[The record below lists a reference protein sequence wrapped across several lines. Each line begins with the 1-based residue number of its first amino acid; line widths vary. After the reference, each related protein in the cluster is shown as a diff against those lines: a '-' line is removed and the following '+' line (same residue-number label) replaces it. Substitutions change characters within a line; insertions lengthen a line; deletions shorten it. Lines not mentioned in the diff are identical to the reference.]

1 MFRKILKF
9 FFPITFILI
18 SCSNDQVSDIQ
29 KSAAYNLDNYQVIIR
44 SPNGLCINSDLVE
57 EKNNSL
63 LLILTEC
70 IKNPDTNDLIRRPIS
85 SLITVKF
92 QKEIGLDKF
101 KKISDFI
108 NSKDVKLKN
117 IFKINNL
124 EINKYYFKGNTIY
137 MSLLSKNRDKTL
149 GTGEKIWKTLSIN
162 GNILISTTAYGFSKK
177 NSNYTSYKEL
187 ENKLTRVVNSI
198 EIRKINQS
206 SST

>member
-1 MFRKILKF
+1 MSYKILKF

-29 KSAAYNLDNYQVIIR
+29 KSAAYNLDDYQVIIR

-57 EKNNSL
+57 EKSESL
-63 LLILTEC
+63 VLILTEC

-92 QKEIGLDKF
+92 QKEIGLNKF
-101 KKISDFI
+101 NKISDFI
-108 NSKDVKLKN
+108 KSKDVKLEN
-117 IFKINNL
+117 IFKTNNL
-124 EINKYYFKGNTIY
+124 EINKYYQKENTIY
-137 MSLLSKNRDKTL
+137 MSLLSKNTDSTL
-149 GTGEKIWKTLSIN
+149 GTGSKIWKTLSIN
-162 GNILISTTAYGFSKK
+162 DNILISTTAYGFSKK

-187 ENKLTRVVNSI
+187 ENKLKRVINSI
-198 EIRKINQS
+198 EIRKINKS

>member
-9 FFPITFILI
+9 YFPITFILI

-92 QKEIGLDKF
+92 QKEIGLNKF

-108 NSKDVKLKN
+108 NSKNVKLKN

-149 GTGEKIWKTLSIN
+149 GTGDKIWKTLSIN

-177 NSNYTSYKEL
+177 NSNYASYKEL

-198 EIRKINQS
+198 EIRKITQS

>member
-92 QKEIGLDKF
+92 QKEIGLNKF

-149 GTGEKIWKTLSIN
+149 GTGDKIWKTLSIN

-177 NSNYTSYKEL
+177 NSNYASYKEL

>member
-206 SST
+206 SSI

>member
-1 MFRKILKF
+1 MFCKVLKF
-9 FFPITFILI
+9 FFPIIFILI

-29 KSAAYNLDNYQVIIR
+29 KSAAYNLDDYNIIIR

-57 EKNNSL
+57 EKSESL
-63 LLILTEC
+63 ILILTEC

-92 QKEIGLDKF
+92 QKEISLNEF

-108 NSKDVKLKN
+108 KGKDVELKN
-117 IFKINNL
+117 IFKTNNL
-124 EINKYYFKGNTIY
+124 EINKYYQKDNTIY
-137 MSLLSKNRDKTL
+137 MSLLSKNRDNTL
-149 GTGEKIWKTLSIN
+149 GTGNKIWKTLSIN
-162 GNILISTTAYGFSKK
+162 ENVLISTTAYGFSRK

-187 ENKLTRVVNSI
+187 ENKLKRVINSI
-198 EIRKINQS
+198 EIRKINRS

>member
-9 FFPITFILI
+9 FFPITFTLI

-29 KSAAYNLDNYQVIIR
+29 KSAAYNLDDYQVIIR

>member
-149 GTGEKIWKTLSIN
+149 GTGDKIWKTLSIN

>member
-1 MFRKILKF
+1 MFRKILNF

-92 QKEIGLDKF
+92 QKEIGLDNF

-124 EINKYYFKGNTIY
+124 EINKYYFKENTIY

-149 GTGEKIWKTLSIN
+149 GTGDKIWKTLSIN
-162 GNILISTTAYGFSKK
+162 DNILICLHLISLKSSVYLFFTNCKVK
-177 NSNYTSYKEL
+177 NSISLKNCFFGSCQIK
-187 ENKLTRVVNSI
+187 NFF
-198 EIRKINQS
+198 KI
-206 SST
+206 

>member
-29 KSAAYNLDNYQVIIR
+29 KSAAYNLDDYQVIIR

-57 EKNNSL
+57 EKSESL
-63 LLILTEC
+63 VLILTEC

-92 QKEIGLDKF
+92 QKEIGLNKF

-108 NSKDVKLKN
+108 NSKNVKLKN

-149 GTGEKIWKTLSIN
+149 GTGDKIWKTLSIN

-177 NSNYTSYKEL
+177 NSNYASYKEL

-198 EIRKINQS
+198 EIRKITQS

>member
-18 SCSNDQVSDIQ
+18 SCSNDQVSNIQ

-70 IKNPDTNDLIRRPIS
+70 IKNPDTNDLIRRRIS
-85 SLITVKF
+85 SLITIKF

>member
-9 FFPITFILI
+9 FFPIAFILI
-18 SCSNDQVSDIQ
+18 TCSNDQVSDIQ

-92 QKEIGLDKF
+92 QKEIGLNKF

-149 GTGEKIWKTLSIN
+149 GTGDKIWKTLSIN

-177 NSNYTSYKEL
+177 NSNYASYKEL

>member
-1 MFRKILKF
+1 MFHKILKF

-29 KSAAYNLDNYQVIIR
+29 KSAAYNLDDYQVIIR

-57 EKNNSL
+57 EKSESL
-63 LLILTEC
+63 ILILTEC

-92 QKEIGLDKF
+92 QKEISLNEF

-108 NSKDVKLKN
+108 KGKDVELKN
-117 IFKINNL
+117 IFKTNNL
-124 EINKYYFKGNTIY
+124 EINKYYQKDNTIF
-137 MSLLSKNRDKTL
+137 MSLLSKNRYNTL
-149 GTGEKIWKTLSIN
+149 GTGNKIWKTLSIN
-162 GNILISTTAYGFSKK
+162 ENVLISTTAYGFSRK

-187 ENKLTRVVNSI
+187 ENKLKRVINSI
-198 EIRKINQS
+198 EIRKINRS

>member
-117 IFKINNL
+117 IFRINNL

-162 GNILISTTAYGFSKK
+162 GNIIISTTAYGFSKK

>member
-149 GTGEKIWKTLSIN
+149 GTGEKIWKTLRIN

-198 EIRKINQS
+198 IM
-206 SST
+206 

>member
-1 MFRKILKF
+1 MLRKILKF

-29 KSAAYNLDNYQVIIR
+29 KSAAYNLDDYQVIIR

-57 EKNNSL
+57 EKTESL
-63 LLILTEC
+63 VLILTEC

-92 QKEIGLDKF
+92 QKEIGLNEF

-108 NSKDVKLKN
+108 KSKDIKLKN
-117 IFKINNL
+117 ILKINNL
-124 EINKYYFKGNTIY
+124 EINKYYQNENTIY
-137 MSLLSKNRDKTL
+137 MSLLSKNRDNTL
-149 GTGEKIWKTLSIN
+149 GTGNKIWKTLSIN
-162 GNILISTTAYGFSKK
+162 ENFLITTTAYGFSKK

-187 ENKLTRVVNSI
+187 ENKLKRVVNSI
-198 EIRKINQS
+198 EIRKINKS

>member
-9 FFPITFILI
+9 FFPITFTLI

-29 KSAAYNLDNYQVIIR
+29 KSAAYNLDDYQVIIR
-44 SPNGLCINSDLVE
+44 SPNGLCINNDLVE
-57 EKNNSL
+57 EKSESL
-63 LLILTEC
+63 VLILTEC

-92 QKEIGLDKF
+92 QKEIGLNKF

-108 NSKDVKLKN
+108 NSKNVKLKN

-149 GTGEKIWKTLSIN
+149 GTGDKIWKTLSIN

-177 NSNYTSYKEL
+177 NSNYASYKEL

-198 EIRKINQS
+198 EIRKITQS

>member
-1 MFRKILKF
+1 MFRKILKI

-29 KSAAYNLDNYQVIIR
+29 KSAAYNLDDYQVIIR

-57 EKNNSL
+57 EKTESL
-63 LLILTEC
+63 VLILTEC
-70 IKNPDTNDLIRRPIS
+70 IKNPDTNNLIRRPIS

-92 QKEIGLDKF
+92 QKEIGLKEF

-108 NSKDVKLKN
+108 KSKDVKLKN
-117 IFKINNL
+117 ILKSNNL
-124 EINKYYFKGNTIY
+124 EINKYYQNENTIY
-137 MSLLSKNRDKTL
+137 MSLLSKNRDNTL
-149 GTGEKIWKTLSIN
+149 GTGNKIWKTLSIN
-162 GNILISTTAYGFSKK
+162 ENFLITTTAYGFSKK

-187 ENKLTRVVNSI
+187 ENKLKRVINSI
-198 EIRKINQS
+198 EIRKINKS

>member
-92 QKEIGLDKF
+92 QKEIGLNKF

-108 NSKDVKLKN
+108 NSKNVKLKN

-149 GTGEKIWKTLSIN
+149 GTGDKIWKTLSIN